1 MMIDDAWW
9 KFFDHHNINPASLN
23 DVAWVKKNEFI
34 LYIYKINQ
42 SSSLEPHSAYRDNRL
57 LPKANSITCN
67 WTSVCK
73 NLTTVQ
79 SPTKNKLLRPQY
91 PNFLV
96 I

>member
-1 MMIDDAWW
+1 MIALMMIDDAWW
-9 KFFDHHNINPASLN
+9 KFFDHHNINPDSLN
-23 DVAWVKKNEFI
+23 DVAWVKKKNEFI
-34 LYIYKINQ
+34 LHIYTEIT
-42 SSSLEPHSAYRDNRL
+42 NRL